1 MPVLFAIF
9 GPHFHQLFATKRVKP
24 WKIWKISWFRPVSG
38 ENRTTSVGNSKEIGL
53 FLENFWKISQKRWN
67 LKTGN
72 GNRSTSGE
80 FWHFRLKN
88 KLPVPVEAFL
98 SFSDPI
104 LPRSLPKFDR
114 ERHNIGEG
122 WVMTS
127 PFAYIMAFPIKMRS
141 KRSKIDFFVAF
152 SRYMKNPA

>member
-1 MPVLFAIF
+1 MASKKKDFAYFAWKLKILSHKNAIKAFISGLGVKNLVNFKLFVKKRVF
-9 GPHFHQLFATKRVKP
+9 FSKNMVFKHFWTPISVSCGKSSQLFATKRVKP

-80 FWHFRLKN
+80 FLP
-88 KLPVPVEAFL
+88 LPVEK
-98 SFSDPI
+98 S
-104 LPRSLPKFDR
+104 
-114 ERHNIGEG
+114 
-122 WVMTS
+122 TS
-127 PFAYIMAFPIKMRS
+127 ASVF
-141 KRSKIDFFVAF
+141 
-152 SRYMKNPA
+152 